1 MSQSTKRQEQS
12 ERLRP
17 LTAMVDEDIP
27 ELTGPKEL
35 APECPEVARESA
47 LGLPVPTRPHGAH
60 DPAPWKNRG
69 RHTGKVT

>member
-35 APECPEVARESA
+35 APECPEVAREST
-47 LGLPVPTRPHGAH
+47 PWPTSPHPPTRSP
-60 DPAPWKNRG
+60 
-69 RHTGKVT
+69 